1 MLTLVTQG
9 RETGVFDF
17 FGTEAEK
24 AMAEWMGWLVGA
36 GVLVILELFT
46 GTFYLLMI
54 AIGLAVAGVVALGG
68 AGAPVQT
75 IAAAVVGVLA
85 TALLHRSRFGRPA
98 KHDAAR
104 DRNVN
109 LDIGQRVNVPA
120 WTNGRARV
128 MYRGALWDVE
138 LGQGALPES
147 GDFRIVEVKG
157 CRLVVANSGTHS

>member
-1 MLTLVTQG
+1 
-9 RETGVFDF
+9 
-17 FGTEAEK
+17 
-24 AMAEWMGWLVGA
+24 MAEWMGWLAAA

-54 AIGLAVAGVVALGG
+54 AIGLAVGGLVALLG
-68 AGAPVQT
+68 AGGPVQT

-98 KHDAAR
+98 RQDATR

-109 LDIGQRVNVPA
+109 LDIGQRVTVPA
-120 WTNGRARV
+120 WDNGRARV

-138 LGQGALPES
+138 LGQGATPQA
-147 GDFRIVEVKG
+147 GDFRIVEVQG
-157 CRLVVANSGTHS
+157 SRLVVANAHMHS